1 MDFQNF
7 KNRYIIKGELV
18 IETALHIGSGI
29 ESDGKDAPFI
39 KTGENGYY
47 IPGST
52 MRGYLRAKL
61 ERFLNEGNDIG
72 LSYNG
77 EKLNSGDVMLLFGY
91 TNITNYSKSIQER
104 ILSFFPEETE
114 ESIKNIKNLAGR
126 IHIGDMPVIT
136 ETYEITRDGIKI
148 DEETG
153 TVATGA
159 KFDYNVLPAGT
170 KFSFE
175 LVGENLEDYQ
185 LDLLK
190 LALMDIEKGDIFGG
204 KTSRGIGKCQL
215 KLKDKI
221 DYVKK
226 ENRKELE
233 NYIFKGE
240 MAKVD
245 SKEILKIK
253 NLKMV

>member
-7 KNRYIIKGELV
+7 KNRYIIKGELT
-18 IETALHIGSGI
+18 IETALHIGSGR

-39 KTGENGYY
+39 KDGENGYY

-52 MRGYLRAKL
+52 MRGYLRSKL
-61 ERFLNEGNDIG
+61 ERFLNEQNDIG

-77 EKLNSGDVMLLFGY
+77 EQLNSADVMLLFGY
-91 TNITNYSKSIQER
+91 TNLNKCDENVKNR
-104 ILSFFPEETE
+104 VLKFFPGETV
-114 ESIKNIKNLAGR
+114 ESAKSLAGR
-126 IHIGDMPVIT
+126 IHIADMPVIT

-170 KFSFE
+170 KFRFE
-175 LVGENLEDYQ
+175 LTGENLEDYQ

-190 LALMDIEKGDIFGG
+190 LAIMDIEKGDIFGG
-204 KTSRGIGKCQL
+204 KTARGIGRCNL
-215 KLKDKI
+215 KMAENLEF
-221 DYVKK
+221 VKK
-226 ENRKELE
+226 ENRKDLE
-233 NYIFKGE
+233 SYIFHGKLAT
-240 MAKVD
+240 AKSQEV
-245 SKEILKIK
+245 LKIK
-253 NLKMV
+253 NLKLI

>member
-7 KNRYIIKGELV
+7 QNRYIIQGELV

-61 ERFLNEGNDIG
+61 ERFLNEKNDIG

-77 EKLNSGDVMLLFGY
+77 EKLNSGDVMMLFGY
-91 TNITNYSKSIQER
+91 TNLDKYDEVIQNR
-104 ILSFFPEETE
+104 ILSFFIGETVK
-114 ESIKNIKNLAGR
+114 SIQSMAGR

-148 DEETG
+148 DSDTG

-170 KFSFE
+170 KFNFE
-175 LVGENLEDYQ
+175 LSGENLMDYQ

-190 LALMDIEKGDIFGG
+190 LALMDIETGDIFGG
-204 KTSRGIGKCQL
+204 KTARGIGKCHL

-221 DYVKK
+221 EYVKK

-233 NYIFKGE
+233 NYIFKGV
-240 MAKVD
+240 MAKAD
-245 SKEILKIK
+245 SREILKIK
-253 NLKMV
+253 NLKII